1 VLPAA
6 IAFQSSKTRRDDG
19 RASVTRYAVLAGIG
33 AVVLLAV
40 VLYMRGRG
48 DESAAPPAQPA
59 ASAGAQPS
67 AQASQPAATD
77 GTAAVPAA
85 GATTG
90 GADNRPLQVVLTT
103 VRPVWMRVTV
113 DGEKVVERQV
123 PSGQQLR
130 FGAERSVAIRAGDA
144 GGVRLAIN
152 GRDAGLMGRDG
163 QIASRTIVPPG
174 AQPRN

>member
-1 VLPAA
+1 VPAA
-6 IAFQSSKTRRDDG
+6 IAFPSSKTRRDDW
-19 RASVTRYAVLAGIG
+19 RASLPRYAVLAGIG
-33 AVVLLAV
+33 AVAV
-40 VLYMRGRG
+40 VALVLFMLGRG
-48 DESAAPPAQPA
+48 DEAAAPPAQPA
-59 ASAGAQPS
+59 TSSAQPS
-67 AQASQPAATD
+67 AQATQPAATD
-77 GTAAVPAA
+77 GTAAPAA

-103 VRPVWMRVTV
+103 LRPVWMRVSV

-144 GGVRLAIN
+144 GGVRLTIN
-152 GRDAGLMGRDG
+152 GRDSGLLGRDG

-174 AQPRN
+174 TQPKD